1 MLAGLSATVV
11 LPLLMVLKATMGR
24 VLQLDLPKMLT
35 GMEGSPDLD
44 GAGAKQAD
52 LRAAFIAR
60 EGQQMFPLAEAPEI
74 DAADLIGFAETLL
87 PAAVDEAATA
97 IPSMA
102 VDSSRVGRGSSFPG

>member
-11 LPLLMVLKATMGR
+11 LPLLMVLKATMSR

-60 EGQQMFPLAEAPEI
+60 EGQQMFPLAETPEV
-74 DAADLIGFAETLL
+74 DTADLLGFAEKLF
-87 PAAVDEAATA
+87 PAPAKDAATA
-97 IPSMA
+97 ITAMA
-102 VDSSRVGRGSSFPG
+102 VDSSRRGRDSSVLG